1 MQVSVEST
9 GKLERRMRVELPAA
23 RIDQEVNSRLKSV
36 GKTAK
41 IKGFRPGKVP
51 AKIVRQRYGQQIR
64 DEVISEIMQKS
75 YTDAVQQE
83 NLNPAGG
90 PSIQPEKAEE
100 KDGFAYVATFEVM
113 PEIELKNLDKIK
125 ISKPVV
131 SIEDKDLD
139 AMIEKLRKQ
148 KASWEE
154 VDRKSEAGDRVIVD
168 FDGSLKG
175 EPIAGGKGTDVPVVL
190 GEGQMLP
197 DFEDAL
203 FGVKA
208 GDEKS
213 FKVKFPKDYQAE
225 ELQGKKVD
233 FTINVHRVEK
243 QVLPEVDDAFAAM
256 FEVTEGGIEKFKD
269 DVRENMRREAD
280 AKVKSDVREQV
291 IDGLIETNA
300 IDIPQTLKHQEMHA
314 LQRDAMQRMGIEDAG
329 QAPALEN
336 FTEIAEKRVRL
347 GLLVRQLIVE
357 QKLTVDEQKVRARVE
372 EMCAGYENAEDMVNM
387 YMSNPQVVQQIEP
400 MVLEQQAIDWL
411 TENGKVSDNKVSF
424 TKYMNTEESQ

>member
-51 AKIVRQRYGQQIR
+51 AKIVKQRYGQQIR
-64 DEVISEIMQKS
+64 EEVVSEIMQKS

-90 PSIQPEKAEE
+90 PSIQPDKAV
-100 KDGFAYVATFEVM
+100 DSGGFAYIATFEVM
-113 PEIELKNLDKIK
+113 PEVELKDLDKIK
-125 ISKPVV
+125 VKKPTV
-131 SIEDKDLD
+131 SIDDQDLD

-148 KASWEE
+148 KASWEA
-154 VDRKSEAGDRVIVD
+154 VDRASADGDRVVVD
-168 FDGSLKG
+168 FDGSIKG
-175 EPIAGGKGTDVPVVL
+175 EPIAGGKGSDVPVVL

-197 DFEDAL
+197 DFEKAL
-203 FGVKA
+203 FGIKA
-208 GDEKS
+208 GDEKT

-233 FTINVHRVEK
+233 FTIKTHRVEE
-243 QVLPEVDDAFAAM
+243 QVLPPVDDAFAEM
-256 FEVTEGGIEKFKD
+256 FEVSDGGIEKFKE
-269 DVRENMRREAD
+269 DVKDNMRREAD
-280 AKVKSDVREQV
+280 AKVMADIREQV
-291 IDGLIETNA
+291 IDGLIETNN
-300 IDIPQTLKHQEMHA
+300 IEIPQTLKHQEKHA
-314 LQRDAMQRMGIEDAG
+314 LQRDAMQRMGIEDEA
-329 QAPALEN
+329 QAPALDN
-336 FTEIAEKRVRL
+336 FTDLAEKRVRL
-347 GLLVRQLIVE
+347 GLLIRQLIVD
-357 QKLTVDEQKVRARVE
+357 QQLSVDADKVRARVE
-372 EMCAGYENAEDMVNM
+372 EMCAGYENSEDMVNM

-411 TENGKVSDNKVSF
+411 TENGKVTEKKVSF
-424 TKYMNTEESQ
+424 TDYMNAEDTK

>member
-23 RIDQEVNSRLKSV
+23 RIDQEVNSRLKTV

-51 AKIVRQRYGQQIR
+51 AKVVKQRYGAQIR
-64 DEVISEIMQKS
+64 EEVVSEIMQKS

-90 PSIQPEKAEE
+90 PSIQPDKPEE
-100 KDGFAYVATFEVM
+100 SNGFAYIATFEVM
-113 PEIELKNLDKIK
+113 PEVELKDLDKIK
-125 ISKPVV
+125 VKKPVV
-131 SIEDKDLD
+131 SIGKKDLD

-154 VDRKSEAGDRVIVD
+154 VDRKSAEGDRVVLD
-168 FDGSLKG
+168 FDGSLDG
-175 EPIAGGKGTDVPVVL
+175 EAIKGGKGTEIPVVL
-190 GEGQMLP
+190 GEGMMLP
-197 DFEDAL
+197 DFEKAL
-203 FGVKA
+203 YGVKA

-233 FTINVHRVEK
+233 FDAKIHRVEK
-243 QVLPEVDDAFAAM
+243 EVLPAVDDDLAAM
-256 FEVTEGGIEKFKD
+256 FEVEEGGIEKFKE
-269 DVRENMRREAD
+269 DVKENMRREAD
-280 AKVKSDVREQV
+280 AKINSDIREQV
-291 IDGLIETNA
+291 IDGLIDTNQ
-300 IDIPQTLKHQEMHA
+300 IEVPKTLIHQEKHA
-314 LQRDAMQRMGIEDAG
+314 IQKDAMQRMGIEDPEL
-329 QAPALEN
+329 APDIDN
-336 FTEIAEKRVRL
+336 FTELAEKRVRL
-347 GLLVRQLIVE
+347 GLLVRQLIVD
-357 QKLTVDEQKVRARVE
+357 QKLTIDEKMVRARVE

-387 YMSNPQVVQQIEP
+387 YMSNPQIVQQIEP

-411 TENGKVSDNKVSF
+411 AENGKVTDNKVAF
-424 TKYMNTEESQ
+424 TDYMNAKEDE

>member
-51 AKIVRQRYGQQIR
+51 PKIVKQRYGQQIR
-64 DEVISEIMQKS
+64 EEVVSEIMQKS

-90 PSIQPEKAEE
+90 PSIQPDKPE
-100 KDGFAYVATFEVM
+100 DSGGFAYIATFEVM
-113 PEIELKNLDKIK
+113 PEIELKDLDKIQVK
-125 ISKPVV
+125 KPAV
-131 SIEDKDLD
+131 SIDDKDLD

-148 KASWEE
+148 KAAWEPVE
-154 VDRKSEAGDRVIVD
+154 RASAEGDRVVVD
-168 FDGSLKG
+168 FDGSIKG
-175 EPIAGGKGTDVPVVL
+175 EPITGGKGTEVPVVL

-197 DFEDAL
+197 DFEKAL
-203 FGVKA
+203 FGIKA
-208 GDEKS
+208 GDEKT

-233 FTINVHRVEK
+233 FSIKTHRVEE
-243 QVLPEVDDAFAAM
+243 QVLPEVNDAFAEM
-256 FEVTEGGIEKFKD
+256 FEVSEGGIKKFKE
-269 DVRENMRREAD
+269 DVQDNMRREAD
-280 AKVKSDVREQV
+280 AKVKADIREQV
-291 IDGLIETNA
+291 IDGLIATNE
-300 IDIPQTLKHQEMHA
+300 IEIPQTLKHQEMHA
-314 LQRDAMQRMGIEDAG
+314 LQRDAMQRMGIEDEE
-329 QAPALEN
+329 QAPALDN
-336 FTEIAEKRVRL
+336 FTELAEKRVRL
-347 GLLVRQLIVE
+347 GLLIRQLITD
-357 QKLTVDEQKVRARVE
+357 QQLTVDENKVRARVE

-387 YMSNPQVVQQIEP
+387 YMSNPQVVQQVEP

-411 TENGKVSDNKVSF
+411 TENGKVTENKVSF
-424 TKYMNTEESQ
+424 TDYMNAEDTQ